1 MSSITGDHTSGYN
14 CQHARR
20 EALSRWLMS
29 TATYKIETE
38 VQEAKYKVNTKRG
51 GLGSHFILI

>member
-1 MSSITGDHTSGYN
+1 VSSITGDHTSGYN

-20 EALSRWLMS
+20 EALSTWLMS

-51 GLGSHFILI
+51 GFFILI